1 MKSRYDTDELFE
13 IERTLVETIA
23 SSLNELN
30 IDGTRKKVKEYFDDT
45 LLPEVLE
52 EMSVLQRC
60 NKQNYEECLDTTSL
74 HGKSEIPYVTDWI
87 KLTIFLPFWQSVF
100 LFR

>member
-1 MKSRYDTDELFE
+1 MKSTYDNNELFD

-23 SSLNELN
+23 RSMDALNVY
-30 IDGTRKKVKEYFDDT
+30 GTRKRVKEYFDDT

-60 NKQNYEECLDTTSL
+60 NK
-74 HGKSEIPYVTDWI
+74 
-87 KLTIFLPFWQSVF
+87 
-100 LFR
+100 

>member
-1 MKSRYDTDELFE
+1 MKSTYDNDELFD

-23 SSLNELN
+23 RSMDALNV
-30 IDGTRKKVKEYFDDT
+30 DGTRMRVKEYFDDT

-60 NKQNYEECLDTTSL
+60 NK
-74 HGKSEIPYVTDWI
+74 
-87 KLTIFLPFWQSVF
+87 
-100 LFR
+100 

>member
-1 MKSRYDTDELFE
+1 MKSTYDNDELFD

-23 SSLNELN
+23 RSMDALNV
-30 IDGTRKKVKEYFDDT
+30 DGTRKKVMEYFDGT

-60 NKQNYEECLDTTSL
+60 NK
-74 HGKSEIPYVTDWI
+74 
-87 KLTIFLPFWQSVF
+87 
-100 LFR
+100 

>member
-1 MKSRYDTDELFE
+1 MKSTYDNNELFD

-23 SSLNELN
+23 RSMDVLNV
-30 IDGTRKKVKEYFDDT
+30 DGTRKRVKEYFDDT

-60 NKQNYEECLDTTSL
+60 NK
-74 HGKSEIPYVTDWI
+74 
-87 KLTIFLPFWQSVF
+87 
-100 LFR
+100 

>member
-1 MKSRYDTDELFE
+1 MWISKACLGLFGVAFNYTHTQHKKIKKYAQEMKSMYDTDELFE

-30 IDGTRKKVKEYFDDT
+30 IDGTRKKVKEYFNDN

-52 EMSVLQRC
+52 EMSVIQRC
-60 NKQNYEECLDTTSL
+60 NK
-74 HGKSEIPYVTDWI
+74 
-87 KLTIFLPFWQSVF
+87 
-100 LFR
+100 

>member
-1 MKSRYDTDELFE
+1 MIKVSPRP
-13 IERTLVETIA
+13 IA
-23 SSLNELN
+23 HDHSMDALN

-60 NKQNYEECLDTTSL
+60 NK
-74 HGKSEIPYVTDWI
+74 
-87 KLTIFLPFWQSVF
+87 
-100 LFR
+100 

>member
-1 MKSRYDTDELFE
+1 MKAMYDTDELFD

-23 SSLNELN
+23 RSMDALNV
-30 IDGTRKKVKEYFDDT
+30 DGTRKKVIEYFNNT

-60 NKQNYEECLDTTSL
+60 NK
-74 HGKSEIPYVTDWI
+74 
-87 KLTIFLPFWQSVF
+87 
-100 LFR
+100 